1 MLEANEN
8 GRERDELANETMDD
22 EDEVYGI
29 MDDLDAL
36 EELLEDLDELQLTT
50 RDAVDL
56 ALLTANQSQGNRE
69 ADALISRLENVLL
82 AMEEFRV
89 ASREDIVAK
98 LSEFEDQA
106 EGIELGE
113 TSYES

>member
-1 MLEANEN
+1 MMQEAESPVP
-8 GRERDELANETMDD
+8 DD
-22 EDEVYGI
+22 RVDRGSDDGSEVYGL

-36 EELLEDLDELQLTT
+36 EELIEDLDDLGLTT

-56 ALLTANQSQGNRE
+56 ALITANKSAGKRE
-69 ADALISRLENVLL
+69 ADALISRLESVLE

-98 LSEFEDQA
+98 LSEFEEQA
-106 EGIELGE
+106 EEIELGE
-113 TSYES
+113 RTFDS